1 MGQAEEREEI
11 GNLAPHTL
19 NSQEHT
25 PGDQSQVDLLSPP
38 ESARLLGNNLE
49 GILVDRSICQPAD
62 PVDCELSSIRVSG
75 ICEIR
80 RAVSRDII
88 EDAADSRVS
97 S

>member
-1 MGQAEEREEI
+1 MCETEEREEI
-11 GNLAPHTL
+11 GNLAPHSL

-25 PGDQSQVDLLSPP
+25 PRNQSQVDLLSPP
-38 ESARLLGNNLE
+38 EPARLFGDNLE
-49 GILVDRSICQPAD
+49 GILVDWRICQPAD

-80 RAVSRDII
+80 GAVSRDIV

-97 S
+97 L